1 MSVTAVEAS
10 IVASRRMG
18 GTLAGAVVGALL
30 ALAANSARADMDV
43 AGTLIEFNDNGAWSW
58 FEDERAIVDVAAG
71 KILVSS
77 VANAAGTGG
86 VARNGDVEVAS
97 YDIATGQVSAP
108 FTLHN
113 NLEADDHDSA
123 ALWQR
128 PDGKYLAMYS
138 GHHQDQLTRYR
149 ISTAAGDPTQW
160 GPEQTFNNGAGT
172 TYSNLHYLPDDR
184 GGAGRLYNFTRTAN
198 FNPNILV
205 SNDLGATWS
214 TGGRLVTQGSGN
226 QRPYVRYFS
235 DGEKI
240 HFITTE
246 QHPRN
251 FDNSVYH
258 GYVQNGQLFSST
270 GSLLDSV
277 LFDSSAVAPAAL
289 TTVFDTGE
297 SFGGET
303 MTHGWTVDVSVDDAG
318 QPLAI
323 FQARVSGSTADH
335 RFFYAR
341 FDGLTW
347 NVHQLAKAG
356 GFLYS
361 SEPDYTGLVALDPSD
376 PDRLFISSKI
386 DPRNDAA
393 LPHYEIFEGVTADA
407 GASWQWSPITYN
419 STVDNIRPIV
429 PKWDDDHTALLWMR
443 GKYSTFESYNLDVVG
458 LVDFEPLAVL
468 DAGDLDR
475 DGSVDL
481 NDFQMYI
488 GGLHAGLGGL
498 SFDDAYRQGDLNGDL
513 ANSYQD
519 FLLFKAAYD
528 AANGAGS
535 FAAALQVPEPASW
548 AMMSLGGLSTLAIRT
563 GRLSDQS
570 KAASILGAFKAMGR
584 PRLGRYTR
592 VFGDS
597 E

>member
-1 MSVTAVEAS
+1 MPSERSQILANTRV
-10 IVASRRMG
+10 G
-18 GTLAGAVVGALL
+18 GMLAGMVACVIAVV
-30 ALAANSARADMDV
+30 AARSAQAEMDV
-43 AGTLIEFNDNGAWSW
+43 AGSLIEFNDNGAWSW

-86 VARNGDVEVAS
+86 VARNGDVEVVS

-123 ALWQR
+123 ALWLR

-149 ISTAAGDPTQW
+149 ISTTAGDPTQW
-160 GPEQTFNNGAGT
+160 GSEQTFNNGVGT
-172 TYSNLHYLPDDR
+172 TYSNLYYLPDDR
-184 GGAGRLYNFTRTAN
+184 GGAGRLYNFTRTSN
-198 FNPNILV
+198 FNPNILI

-214 TGGRLVTQGSGN
+214 IGGRLVTQGAGN
-226 QRPYVRYFS
+226 QRPYVRYYS

-270 GSLLDSV
+270 GTLLDSV
-277 LFDSSAVAPAAL
+277 LFDASAVAPAAL
-289 TTVFDTGE
+289 TTVFDTGA

-303 MTHGWTVDVSVDDAG
+303 MTHGRTIDVSVDDAG

-341 FDGLTW
+341 FDGATW
-347 NVHQLAKAG
+347 NVNQLAMAG
-356 GFLYS
+356 GFLYG

-386 DPRNDAA
+386 DPRDDAA
-393 LPHYEIFEGVTADA
+393 MPHYEIFEGVTADG
-407 GASWQWSPITYN
+407 GASWNWSPITYN

-429 PKWDDDHTALLWMR
+429 PKWDADHTALLWMR

-458 LVDFEPLAVL
+458 LVDIEPLAVL
-468 DAGDLDR
+468 EAGDLNR

-481 NDFQMYI
+481 DDFQMYI
-488 GGLHAGLGGL
+488 GGLHASLGGV
-498 SFDDAYRQGDLNGDL
+498 SFDEAYRQGDLNGDL
-513 ANSYQD
+513 ANNYPD
-519 FLLFKAAYD
+519 FVQFKAAYD
-528 AANGAGS
+528 AANGPGA
-535 FAAALQVPEPASW
+535 FAAALQIPEPTSW
-548 AMMSLGGLSTLAIRT
+548 AMMSLSGLGALAIRT
-563 GRLSDQS
+563 GSLSDQS
-570 KAASILGAFKAMGR
+570 KRAPIAGRIEALGR
-584 PRLGRYTR
+584 PQSSGYSE
-592 VFGDS
+592 VFGD
-597 E
+597 